1 MPARTFPSATTSDW
15 LKHTLCW
22 VDEKHRPRIA
32 DRPVHTRPLTNEVE
46 PIPPQKRVY

>member
-1 MPARTFPSATTSDW
+1 VNW

-22 VDEKHRPRIA
+22 VDAEHRARLGE
-32 DRPVHTRPLTNEVE
+32 RPVHTRPLTNEVE